1 MHHTSPI
8 IAVTGAAGQLGHAL
22 QQQAPA
28 DTHVHFLY
36 TDLPDLDICSL
47 EDVRRYVAAHHVGVF
62 VNAAAY
68 TAVDRAEADEAL
80 AMRINADGIRN
91 LAIAMNEVGGR
102 IIHISTDYVFDGLS
116 PRPYLETDPTH
127 PLSAYG
133 RTKLAGE
140 QALQDVG
147 VPAVI
152 IRTAWL
158 YSEVGNNFLRT
169 MLRLGRERSDI
180 NVVSDQVGTPT
191 YAPHLADAIH
201 TILRSSFVPGIYHY
215 SNEGVC
221 SWYDFA
227 RKIISLAALPCR
239 VHPIETKDYPTPAV
253 RPAYS
258 VLNKTKIK
266 QTYGLE
272 GYHWE
277 EPILQ
282 AINRINL

>member
-1 MHHTSPI
+1 MHHPFPV
-8 IAVTGAAGQLGHAL
+8 IAVTGAAGQLGRAL

-28 DTHVHFLY
+28 DGNACFHY

-47 EDVRRYVAAHHVGVF
+47 DDVRRYVATHHIEVVI
-62 VNAAAY
+62 NAAAY
-68 TAVDRAEADEAL
+68 TAVDRAEADEAD
-80 AMRINADGIRN
+80 AMRINADGVRN
-91 LAIAMNEVGGR
+91 LAIAMSEVGGR

-116 PRPYLETDPTH
+116 PHPYLETDPTH

-140 QALQDVG
+140 QALQDIG

-201 TILRSSFVPGIYHY
+201 TILRSPFVSGIYHY
-215 SNEGVC
+215 SNDGVC

-227 RKIISLAALPCR
+227 RKIIQLADLPCR

-258 VLNKTKIK
+258 VLSKTKIK
-266 QTYGLE
+266 QTYGIE
-272 GYHWE
+272 GHHWE
-277 EPILQ
+277 EPLLQ
-282 AINRINL
+282 AITRIKT